1 MLEKYLIVGIV
12 FAACIVLI
20 IYTQLDSL
28 KKEDNTLSFK
38 EKLQKEFPNYKIL
51 ERNQHFIIS
60 REGANPRIPEELVL
74 IRIDPEQKKNLRNS
88 GKMLIATYSKQPSI
102 REVRKDAL
110 PYLN

>member
-20 IYTQLDSL
+20 IYTQMDSH
-28 KKEDNTLSFK
+28 KKEDKTLSFK

-51 ERNQHFIIS
+51 ERNQSFIIS
-60 REGANPRIPEELVL
+60 REGSNPRIPEELVL
-74 IRIDPEQKKNLRNS
+74 IRVDPEQKKNLRNS

>member
-1 MLEKYLIVGIV
+1 MLDKYLIVGIV

-20 IYTQLDSL
+20 IYTQLDSR
-28 KKEDNTLSFK
+28 KKEDKTLSFK

-88 GKMLIATYSKQPSI
+88 GKMLISTYSKQPSI
-102 REVRKDAL
+102 REIRKDTL